1 MTSGAFLAPRERVVL
16 TVMGDSRAIT
26 WDGFVNT
33 RDLGGLPT
41 RHGSP
46 TRTGAFLR
54 SADPRFVTAEGW
66 RAAHAAGVRTVVDLR
81 NPDEIRPAT
90 EEEEGPTRP
99 AGAAQFPAA
108 AAAVPLPPGMTRVEV
123 PLDDV
128 GDDGFWQEVDRAGL
142 HGTPLYFRPFLDRKP
157 ERCAAAVTA
166 LARSGPGG
174 VLFHCGAGRDRTGLV
189 ALLLLALAGVGPETI
204 ADDYALSTAA
214 LVPLFAAMGRP
225 DQGPAIESRLAER
238 GLTPHGCVLDL
249 LRGLDARAY
258 LLAAGVAEHDLARLR
273 ARLLD

>member
-1 MTSGAFLAPRERVVL
+1 
-16 TVMGDSRAIT
+16 MGDGRQIT

-41 RHGSP
+41 RHGVT
-46 TRTGAFLR
+46 TRPGAFLR

-81 NPDEIRPAT
+81 NPDEIRPVT
-90 EEEEGPTRP
+90 GDGPTRP
-99 AGAAQFPAA
+99 VGAAQFPASA
-108 AAAVPLPPGMTRVEV
+108 ATAPLPPGLVRVEV

-128 GDDGFWQEVDRAGL
+128 GDVGFWQEIDRRGL

-174 VLFHCGAGRDRTGLV
+174 VLFHCGAGRDRTGIV
-189 ALLLLALAGVGPETI
+189 ALLLLALAGVEPEAI
-204 ADDYALSTAA
+204 ADDYAWSAGA
-214 LVPLFAAMGRP
+214 LAPLFAALGQP
-225 DQGPAIESRLAER
+225 DQGPVIESRLAER
-238 GLTPHGCVLDL
+238 GLTPRGCVLDV
-249 LRGLDARAY
+249 LRDLDARSY
-258 LLAAGVAEHDLARLR
+258 LLAAGVAERDLARLR
-273 ARLLD
+273 ARLLG